1 MTAFLKHEES
11 LLRQA
16 VRESSHE
23 RSMFW
28 FWVSGIGVSTAVL
41 SLIIGDP
48 SSLKI
53 WGFGL
58 LLDVYVLQTLA
69 YVHYRDRMLR
79 LINKLSPNQ
88 TS

>member
-1 MTAFLKHEES
+1 MTAFSKHEES

-16 VRESSHE
+16 ARESSHE

-41 SLIIGDP
+41 SLILGDP
-48 SSLKI
+48 SSLET

-58 LLDVYVLQTLA
+58 LLAVWVLQTLA
-69 YVHYRDRMLR
+69 YVQYRDRMLR
-79 LINKLSPNQ
+79 LINKLSAKP